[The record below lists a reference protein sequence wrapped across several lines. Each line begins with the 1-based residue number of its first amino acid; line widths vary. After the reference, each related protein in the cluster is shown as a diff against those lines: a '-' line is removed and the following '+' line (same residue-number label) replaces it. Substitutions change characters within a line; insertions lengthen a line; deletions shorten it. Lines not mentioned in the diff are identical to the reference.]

1 LSLQTIRDT
10 PSSIDIPNG
19 SHDGLLQNLF
29 IDEAENG
36 KSETMAAAVVR
47 AFEDKLIDKATERVQ
62 SKSTLKT
69 VNQRQ
74 STPNH
79 SRKVTKIAYYSM

>member
-1 LSLQTIRDT
+1 
-10 PSSIDIPNG
+10 
-19 SHDGLLQNLF
+19 
-29 IDEAENG
+29 
-36 KSETMAAAVVR
+36 MAAAVVR

-74 STPNH
+74 STPDQ
-79 SRKVTKIAYYSM
+79 SRKLTKIAYYSSSSVQSFKSH